1 MAEYNFQADI
11 TKFALNTNSYNG
23 ENSLFLADCAKL
35 TYESEAI
42 IKQVMQEQLNFHNF
56 RFFDGKK
63 STQAFVAGNDK
74 NIIVAFRGTQ
84 KKIRDFLADAKLKLQ
99 KGPVGEVHRGF
110 HDGLKEVW
118 GKNLKDKDMRQFI
131 KQCHDNNQSIWFC
144 GHSLGAALTTLAAAE
159 YVLNGDAVDAEAV
172 KGIYTIGQPRVGNR
186 EFAKG
191 FDAVLGEKCFRI
203 VNNNDV
209 VTHIPLPGFFL
220 KYNHVG
226 QEYYIDS
233 KGKIQGSTPWWKKLW
248 DQARGLRIDF
258 GEIGFDNLEDHFS
271 KGYVKLIKD
280 NRNNNPMA

>member
-99 KGPVGEVHRGF
+99 KGPVGEVH
-110 HDGLKEVW
+110 
-118 GKNLKDKDMRQFI
+118 
-131 KQCHDNNQSIWFC
+131 
-144 GHSLGAALTTLAAAE
+144 
-159 YVLNGDAVDAEAV
+159 
-172 KGIYTIGQPRVGNR
+172 
-186 EFAKG
+186 
-191 FDAVLGEKCFRI
+191 
-203 VNNNDV
+203 
-209 VTHIPLPGFFL
+209 
-220 KYNHVG
+220 
-226 QEYYIDS
+226 
-233 KGKIQGSTPWWKKLW
+233 
-248 DQARGLRIDF
+248 
-258 GEIGFDNLEDHFS
+258 
-271 KGYVKLIKD
+271 
-280 NRNNNPMA
+280 